1 MKADRT
7 PKAPTKAPEAAPV
20 SPLKLK
26 VPITIGLTDQ
36 RIDLVKR
43 ANAAI
48 QTLAPQ
54 FDGWLESALRRIDN
68 AYENYQTDF
77 LSVDMRASVTRHA
90 MDIKCLA
97 AMIGYPLVSRV
108 SGSLLR
114 LMDAT
119 APAPPPQVLA
129 ERHLAL
135 MQSILQAKARA
146 LKYERL
152 LEMTIELESEV
163 NKLLPIYRKAL
174 SSGSAISP

>member
-1 MKADRT
+1 MKAGST
-7 PKAPTKAPEAAPV
+7 TKAAVKAPAAPPP

-26 VPITIGLTDQ
+26 VPTMMGLTDQ
-36 RIDLVKR
+36 RIDAVKR

-77 LSVDMRASVTRHA
+77 LSAELRASVTRHA

-108 SGSLLR
+108 SASLLR

-119 APAPPPQVLA
+119 APAPPPRVLA
-129 ERHLAL
+129 ERHLSL
-135 MQSILQAKARA
+135 MQSILQAKARTM
-146 LKYERL
+146 KSERFM
-152 LEMTIELESEV
+152 EPTIELETEV
-163 NKLLPIYRKAL
+163 NKLIPIYRNAL